1 MLKIIGGSDA
11 EEGQLTLDV
20 DELAR
25 QGALQMLAAAL
36 EWDKKGTIKPIRPYH

>member
-1 MLKIIGGSDA
+1 MLKVIGGTDG

-36 EWDKKGTIKPIRPYH
+36 EWEVQEYVK